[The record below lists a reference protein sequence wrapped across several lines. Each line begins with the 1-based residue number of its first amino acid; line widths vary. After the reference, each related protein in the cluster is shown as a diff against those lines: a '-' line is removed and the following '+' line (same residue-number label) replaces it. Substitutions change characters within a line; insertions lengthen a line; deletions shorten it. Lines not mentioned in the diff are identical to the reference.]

1 MNICFRTLPAAKN
14 VYSQVILDRNQ
25 MMKSFDS
32 RQRLLLGSIGFIE
45 FLRVLGIFLILPTFT
60 IYGERYSSSPVLIG
74 AALGAYGIAMALFQT
89 PFGSLSDRFGRR
101 RIIAIGTIPFIVGN
115 LLCWSPLN
123 IIGLIA
129 GRFISGSGAISST
142 GLAFVQ
148 ESVPVQKRNLAMAVI
163 GIPIGL
169 ASVFGILVGPV
180 ISQMF
185 GNSFLFLLSAVL
197 GAVSLVPLIWVK
209 EEKRTHERKSGW
221 SVSRS
226 TLLMGGIGFTV
237 SFQVMTVFFFLPL
250 YISDVFGIS
259 SYFRVLVPT
268 LIVGGILG
276 LSISRL
282 GDMGR
287 SVLASF
293 ITLLLFLSSVF
304 LIFYLPV
311 ATGIS
316 FFFYMGL
323 TLFFAGYA
331 VFEIVFITL
340 VTKISPSG
348 GYGTNIGTY
357 NTLQYTGEFFGGAAG
372 GTLLSLTLTSA
383 TTFRTSLV
391 LAMLVLV
398 STALLY
404 SATRRIGKVAGDPT
418 L

>member
-1 MNICFRTLPAAKN
+1 
-14 VYSQVILDRNQ
+14 

-32 RQRLLLGSIGFIE
+32 GQRLLLGSIGFIE

-60 IYGERYSSSPVLIG
+60 LYGERYSSSPVLIG

-89 PFGSLSDRFGRR
+89 PFGNLSDRFGRR
-101 RIIAIGTIPFIVGN
+101 KIIAIGTIPFIVGN
-115 LLCWSPLN
+115 LLCWSPFN
-123 IIGLIA
+123 IVGLIA

-169 ASVFGILVGPV
+169 ASVFGILIGPI
-180 ISQMF
+180 ISQIF

-197 GAVSLVPLIWVK
+197 GAVSLVPLIRVK
-209 EEKRTHERKSGW
+209 EEKHHHETKSRW
-221 SVSRS
+221 KVSRS

-250 YISDVFGIS
+250 YISSVFGIS
-259 SYFRVLVPT
+259 SYYRVLVPT

-287 SVLASF
+287 SVMASF

-311 ATGIS
+311 MTGIS
-316 FFFYMGL
+316 FLFYMGL

-340 VTKISPSG
+340 VTKLSPLG
-348 GYGTNIGTY
+348 RYGSNIGTY

-391 LAMLVLV
+391 LALLVLISIAMLYYATKHV
-398 STALLY
+398 GKDDRTLTA
-404 SATRRIGKVAGDPT
+404 
-418 L
+418 